1 MAGNLKILGITD
13 ERTEC
18 ECCGKTG
25 LKRTVALDRDGAV
38 VYFGSDCAA
47 LALMGRKTAGNR
59 KVVETKAEAV
69 ALARRLVAKG
79 WSLKDAARRVWDRFG
94 FLTEV
99 RGNVLTIGGV
109 GSFEF

>member
-1 MAGNLKILGITD
+1 MAFKILGITD
-13 ERTEC
+13 ERTAC

-25 LKRTVALDRDGAV
+25 LKKTVALDKDGVV
-38 VYFGSDCAA
+38 VYFGTDCAA

-59 KVVETKAEAV
+59 KAVETKAA
-69 ALARRLVAKG
+69 AIDLARRLVAKG
-79 WSLKDAARRVWDRFG
+79 HTLTDAGRGVWNRFG

-109 GSFEF
+109 GTFEF

>member
-1 MAGNLKILGITD
+1 MTTALKILGITD

-25 LKRTVALDRDGAV
+25 LKRTVALDADGVV

-47 LALMGRKTAGNR
+47 MALMGKKTASNR
-59 KVVETKAEAV
+59 KVVETKAAAV
-69 ALARRLVAKG
+69 AHARRLVAKG
-79 WSLKDAARRVWDRFG
+79 HTLTVAAKDVWNRFG

-99 RGNVLTIGGV
+99 RGNVLTINGV
-109 GSFEF
+109 GIFEF